1 MLREGEPA
9 LFVLQHIDRDT
20 ELLSSAWYYSD
31 KWRYL

>member
-20 ELLSSAWYYSD
+20 ELLSSA
-31 KWRYL
+31 